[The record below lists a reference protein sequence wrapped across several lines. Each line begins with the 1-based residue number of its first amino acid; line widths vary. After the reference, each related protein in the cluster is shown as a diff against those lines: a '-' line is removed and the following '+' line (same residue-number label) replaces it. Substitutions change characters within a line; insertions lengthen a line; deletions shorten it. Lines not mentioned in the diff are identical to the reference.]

1 MLANKL
7 RGISRSTGG
16 GDQTFTSSGTFT
28 VPPGVTSINIAAVP
42 GATTSS
48 LKDVNNNVIL
58 STTIGATSSTFTS
71 NGNTTIPVGVT
82 SVSLT
87 GKGGDPQSYPVQ
99 YSYYNLTLNRYTYT
113 VNGTPVNVPPT
124 NLSAGYLGPPP
135 GSISVTNDMGQTAS
149 IPLVGYN
156 PSTGYAEYTGN
167 AYQISSFWGAGTQ
180 VASMNVIYGR
190 NDVSTTGTTSGT
202 NTSAN
207 LNSANY
213 NFSGVGSGI
222 APTVTQTASL
232 PGTSAL
238 TLSWSIGTT
247 NGSFRYSYPSYAM
260 NQTSQM
266 TGSSTYNIMGNI
278 VAGGPYTGGI
288 AAWRNN
294 FAVAAGQVYTITIS
308 SGGAVR
314 VMWGAGRSFPSN
326 AA

>member
-99 YSYYNLTLNRYTYT
+99 YSYYDLTFNRSTYT
-113 VNGTPVNVPPT
+113 VSGTPVNVPPT

-135 GSISVTNDMGQTAS
+135 GSISVTNHIGRTAN

-156 PSTGYAEYTGN
+156 PSNGSAQYTGN
-167 AYQISSFWGAGTQ
+167 AYTIFGDGTTQ
-180 VASMNVIYGR
+180 NASMDVFYQR
-190 NDVSTTGTTSGT
+190 RDVSTTGTTSGT